1 MIEGNDRESY
11 QCDKEC
17 WRLILYMYINKY
29 DEGEDVYNITM
40 LKKMMCAYIKKMK
53 MMTFKLWWC
62 WLYYNGDERGDAY
75 LYWWW

>member
-1 MIEGNDRESY
+1 
-11 QCDKEC
+11 
-17 WRLILYMYINKY
+17 MYINKY